1 MESIFVFELWIVLC
15 MPMLL
20 TIGYYYMI
28 LFIYNSI
35 SYNIVDVFGIIQT
48 IILFVFSTIIAI
60 VLNHFDMIYYSITFT
75 FSVPLFS
82 IIVPI
87 YSIYFCDYIVWGN
100 TRKTIK
106 N

>member
-1 MESIFVFELWIVLC
+1 MIVGMFGLFVGDWVRLVCVWCAF
-15 MPMLL
+15 
-20 TIGYYYMI
+20 
-28 LFIYNSI
+28 